1 MSEPVDPNPPAE
13 AAPAAPIRRA
23 HNWHRIRVY
32 LWSILL
38 MVTMWVCATMLT
50 IRIHPKRVVDR
61 ALALFPFPS
70 TTGRV
75 FWLNRRTLEIDDV
88 KMGGFFYADAIVVTA
103 SPFGLWRHH
112 VAKVQILGG
121 QLFTKPLYAAMDKM
135 GAGTSDGVDWTI
147 ARLEISRGTVMLDN
161 LVEDT
166 SIPVRLGVRHPIVIS
181 ALRLGK
187 PDASPEMTQERFM
200 EIGAVNIVSPIDP
213 TSPVFGFPLTRLRYT
228 YAEVWQHHIREIDL
242 IRPTM
247 YLGEDLF
254 WLVKQFRAANA
265 SQTAQGPAS
274 PWHVGHFEIQYGRL
288 AVNAFGQPVVHL
300 PFFVNTRVD
309 NIRLDQLDQISAKGS
324 INIQR
329 LDQEYPDYKVRLVNL
344 RGNVYFSWPPKKVP
358 ANNVGYA
365 IKIDEVS
372 WNSIPVKNVSS
383 SVTFDPTGVYGKIS
397 GGCEGGQLSGNFE
410 FYYTKGF
417 IWNVN
422 LFADKINCQPIAEKL
437 VGKYVDLT
445 GELDGKIAVQG
456 KVTEIL
462 NCNGLLTLP
471 NPGKLEIKSMQDLLD
486 RLPADLIPLKRQ
498 AATIAITAFQN
509 YPYDSGTLKLDYK
522 PSGGLS
528 TLQLDG
534 PRGKREFD
542 IYLHPW
548 RLSDSNEHGH

>member
-1 MSEPVDPNPPAE
+1 
-13 AAPAAPIRRA
+13 
-23 HNWHRIRVY
+23 
-32 LWSILL
+32 
-38 MVTMWVCATMLT
+38 
-50 IRIHPKRVVDR
+50 
-61 ALALFPFPS
+61 
-70 TTGRV
+70 
-75 FWLNRRTLEIDDV
+75 
-88 KMGGFFYADAIVVTA
+88 
-103 SPFGLWRHH
+103 
-112 VAKVQILGG
+112 VQILGG

-135 GAGTSDGVDWTI
+135 DSGTSDGLDWTI

-187 PDASPEMTQERFM
+187 PDASKEMTQERFM

-228 YAEVWQHHIREIDL
+228 YAEVWHHHIREIDMV
-242 IRPTM
+242 RPTM

-254 WLVKQFRAANA
+254 WLVKQFRSDNA
-265 SQTAQGPAS
+265 PRAAQGPSS
-274 PWHVGHFEIQYGRL
+274 PWHVGHFEVQYGRL

-309 NIRLDQLDQISAKGS
+309 DVRLDQLDQISAKGS

-344 RGNVYFSWPPKKVP
+344 RGNVYFSWPPKNP
-358 ANNVGYA
+358 SANNVVNA
-365 IKIDEVS
+365 IKIDEVA
-372 WNSIPVKNVSS
+372 WNNIPVKNVSTT
-383 SVTFDPTGVYGKIS
+383 VTFDPTGVYGKIS

-417 IWNVN
+417 VWNVN

-437 VGKYVDLT
+437 VGKYADLS

-486 RLPADLIPLKRQ
+486 RLPTDWIALKRQ
-498 AATIAITAFQN
+498 AATIAITAFQT
-509 YPYDSGTLKLDYK
+509 YPYDSGTLRLNYK

-528 TLQLDG
+528 TLQLEG

-542 IYLHPW
+542 VYLHPW
-548 RLSDSNEHGH
+548 SLSDSTAKEH